1 MSLITFEQ
9 KGDFSKTDKFL
20 EKILNIV
27 KLGELDKYG
36 EIGVEALSAATPK
49 ETGLA
54 ASSWT
59 YDVERTK
66 EGTSIVWSN
75 TDIEGGCN
83 VILLLQYGHGTRG
96 GTYVQGI
103 DFINP
108 AMKLIFDQIADEAWK
123 EVTK

>member
-36 EIGVEALSAATPK
+36 EMGVEALSAATPK

-54 ASSWT
+54 AGSWT
-59 YDVERTK
+59 YDIERTK

-108 AMKLIFDQIADEAWK
+108 AMKPIFDQIADEAWK